1 MPDPVTI
8 ATDPDIHL
16 AGLWAAVAAV
26 AHHLMHLNMRASA
39 PAAMSKVSNTE
50 CAMTA
55 EPDPATSRQKEF
67 RILALSGGGYLG
79 VYTAA
84 LLAELEERVGE
95 PLGRRF
101 DLIAGTSVGGILAI
115 GLAYELPMRQ
125 LLALFLERGS
135 QVFSPRALPRGTMSR
150 LIDLTR
156 SVLGPK
162 YDGVA
167 LRSAL
172 TDYLGELTLDQ
183 ALHHLV
189 IPSVNVTR
197 SQTKVFK
204 TPHGPASKG
213 DEKIRAVD
221 AAMATCAAPAYF
233 PSVQI
238 KGELFADG
246 GLFSVAP
253 DQVALHEAE
262 HFLGVD
268 VNQVRMLSLGTGT
281 LGYQPAEGVGD
292 DAGAVGWLSDGRLLL
307 TLISVQQQHV
317 QAMMEDRLAGRY
329 LRLDALWPQH
339 AGLGID
345 VATAE
350 SAKVLTG
357 MAQETMRVVNLRRL
371 GSFLK

>member
-1 MPDPVTI
+1 
-8 ATDPDIHL
+8 
-16 AGLWAAVAAV
+16 
-26 AHHLMHLNMRASA
+26 MHRN
-39 PAAMSKVSNTE
+39 PAAAPGGAMAQVFTVD

-55 EPDPATSRQKEF
+55 EPATPIPRKEKEF

-84 LLAELEERVGE
+84 LLADLEERVGE

-101 DLIAGTSVGGILAI
+101 DLIAGTSVGGILAV
-115 GLAYELPMRQ
+115 GLGYELPMRQ
-125 LLALFLERGS
+125 MLALFLERGS
-135 QVFSPRALPRGTMSR
+135 QVFSQRALPRGAMSR

-167 LRSAL
+167 LRAAL
-172 TDYLGELTLDQ
+172 TDFLGEATLNT
-183 ALHHLV
+183 ALHSLV

-204 TPHGPASKG
+204 TPHRAASKG
-213 DEKIRAVD
+213 DEDIRAVD
-221 AAMATCAAPAYF
+221 VAMATCAAPAYF
-233 PSVQI
+233 PAVPI
-238 KGELFADG
+238 RGELFADG
-246 GLFSVAP
+246 GLFCVAP

-262 HFLGVD
+262 HFMGVD
-268 VNQVRMLSLGTGT
+268 LSRVRMLSLGTGT
-281 LGYQPAEGVGD
+281 LGYQPSEGVSD

-317 QAMMEDRLAGRY
+317 QAMMEDRLASRY
-329 LRLDALWPQH
+329 LRLDAPWPQH

-350 SAKVLTG
+350 SARVLTA
-357 MAQETMRVVNLRRL
+357 MAQETMRTLNWRRL
-371 GSFLK
+371 DSFLK